1 VDASDVN
8 EHPVVSDF
16 LFIVPA
22 LRERTSEASADLQ
35 LSHGLW
41 GLCTALI
48 RSNLQAYLTPESRG
62 LVYVLKIGLC
72 AEFNIVPPIRDYS
85 ALDEFLKDELRTEAR
100 HGFIRIDGIT
110 RWTWSAHASQSLL
123 LRVLKIPDQAE
134 LTRRFALGMH
144 GLTAE
149 ECEAILTGIREGLA
163 QG

>member
-1 VDASDVN
+1 MS
-8 EHPVVSDF
+8 HF

-22 LRERTSEASADLQ
+22 LRERTSEESAELQ

-48 RSNLQAYLTPESRG
+48 RSNLQTYLTPESRG
-62 LVYVLKIGLC
+62 LVYVLKVGLC
-72 AEFNIVPPIRDYS
+72 AEFALVPPIKDFS

-100 HGFIRIDGIT
+100 HGFIRIEGIN
-110 RWTWSAHASQSLL
+110 RWTWSAQASQALL
-123 LRVLKIPDQAE
+123 MRVLNIQDQE

-144 GLTAE
+144 RLTTE
-149 ECEAILTGIREGLA
+149 EYEAILAGIREGLA

>member
-1 VDASDVN
+1 MDAPDID
-8 EHPVVSDF
+8 EHAVVSDF

-35 LSHGLW
+35 LSHGVW
-41 GLCTALI
+41 GLCTGLI
-48 RSNLQAYLTPESRG
+48 RSNLQTYVSADSRG

-72 AEFNIVPPIRDYS
+72 AEFNLLPPVQDFS

-100 HGFIRIDGIT
+100 HGFVRIDAVK
-110 RWTWSAHASQSLL
+110 RWTWSAHASQALL
-123 LRVLKIPDQAE
+123 LAVLNIDQAE

-144 GLTAE
+144 RLTTE
-149 ECEAILTGIREGLA
+149 EYEAVTKGIRDGLG

>member
-1 VDASDVN
+1 MS
-8 EHPVVSDF
+8 HF

-48 RSNLQAYLTPESRG
+48 RSNLQTYLTPQSCG
-62 LVYVLKIGLC
+62 VVYVLKIGLC
-72 AEFNIVPPIRDYS
+72 ATFEIVPPAQDFS

-100 HGFIRIDGIT
+100 HGFVRIDKVK
-110 RWTWSAHASQSLL
+110 RWTWSAHASQALL
-123 LRVLKIPDQAE
+123 LRVLRIDQAE
-134 LTRRFALGMH
+134 LTRRLALGMH
-144 GLTAE
+144 RLTPE
-149 ECEAILTGIREGLA
+149 EYEAILAEIPEALR

>member
-1 VDASDVN
+1 M
-8 EHPVVSDF
+8 SDF

-35 LSHGLW
+35 LSQGLW

-48 RSNLQAYLTPESRG
+48 RSNLQTYLTAESRG

-72 AEFNIVPPIRDYS
+72 AEFTLVPPVLDFS
-85 ALDEFLKDELRTEAR
+85 ALDDFLKDELRTEAR
-100 HGFIRIDGIT
+100 HGFVRVEAIR
-110 RWTWSAHASQSLL
+110 RWTWSAHDSQALL

-144 GLTAE
+144 RLTAGE
-149 ECEAILTGIREGLA
+149 YEDILAGIKEGLREA
-163 QG
+163 